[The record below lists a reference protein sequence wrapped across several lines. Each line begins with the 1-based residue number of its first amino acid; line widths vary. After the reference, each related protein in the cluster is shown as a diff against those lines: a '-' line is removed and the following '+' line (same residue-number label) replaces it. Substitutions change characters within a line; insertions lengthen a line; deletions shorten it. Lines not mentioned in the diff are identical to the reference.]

1 MSLTCLRHKHK
12 PIVEQPASGCSL
24 EDRWTA
30 LYRTHRWDVYARCKR
45 LLGDRAAAEDAAHET
60 FARALRRR
68 ADIAE
73 PEEQRRWLLCVATNY
88 CRNQLRDGKRQRE
101 LLVQFDGGQEGEE
114 YDTFAGFDLEA
125 YLTRSVSRQVGRVAW
140 LSFVQEMGQHQVAVT
155 LGISRRTV
163 VNRLAAFR
171 ARARQ
176 AMEGYAP
183 R

>member
-12 PIVEQPASGCSL
+12 PIVEEPVFGCRP
-24 EDRWTA
+24 EDRWTT
-30 LYRTHRWDVYARCKR
+30 LYRTHRWAVYARCKR
-45 LLGDRAAAEDAAHET
+45 LLRDQAAAEDAAHET
-60 FARALRRR
+60 FARALRHL
-68 ADIAE
+68 ADISE

-101 LLVQFDGGQEGEE
+101 LLVQFDRGPECEE
-114 YDTFAGFDLEA
+114 ADTFAGFDLEA
-125 YLTRSVSRQVGRVAW
+125 YLTRSVPRQVVRVAW

-163 VNRLAAFR
+163 VNRLATFR
-171 ARARQ
+171 AHARQ
-176 AMEGYAP
+176 AMVGYTP